1 MAKTVS
7 TQKGL
12 ELELQRRI
20 NLALNGGAKTAVENC
35 LKKHIQEDVL
45 DVYQPKVYERRGQGE
60 GALEADSSVVSSV
73 REHVLTVKDIGVPN
87 ESAVGGQYKTG
98 TNTPLSGATFEVKA
112 PDGTVKNIWGSP
124 PDAAY
129 LHPRPFVANTA
140 KEIADG
146 NSAVHGEIVK
156 AIKEQ
161 FPDN

>member
-45 DVYQPKVYERRGQGE
+45 DVYQPKVYKRRGQGE

-73 REHVLTVKDIGVPN
+73 REHEPIALLKDKNNRLTLIG
-87 ESAVGGQYKTG
+87 
-98 TNTPLSGATFEVKA
+98 
-112 PDGTVKNIWGSP
+112 W
-124 PDAAY
+124 AA
-129 LHPRPFVANTA
+129 FV
-140 KEIADG
+140 I
-146 NSAVHGEIVK
+146 
-156 AIKEQ
+156 
-161 FPDN
+161 

>member
-98 TNTPLSGATFEVKA
+98 TNTPLAEMVEKGDVKTFGGRHLMRPICTRARLWQTRQEKSQMGTA
-112 PDGTVKNIWGSP
+112 P
-124 PDAAY
+124 Y
-129 LHPRPFVANTA
+129 MERL
-140 KEIADG
+140 
-146 NSAVHGEIVK
+146 
-156 AIKEQ
+156 
-161 FPDN
+161 

>member
-45 DVYQPKVYERRGQGE
+45 DVYQPKVYERR
-60 GALEADSSVVSSV
+60 ADSSVVSSV

-98 TNTPLSGATFEVKA
+98 TNTPLAEMVEKG
-112 PDGTVKNIWGSP
+112 DVKNIWGSP

>member
-1 MAKTVS
+1 MAKMVS

-35 LKKHIQEDVL
+35 LKRHIQEDVL

-60 GALEADSSVVSSV
+60 RALEADSSVVSSV

-98 TNTPLSGATFEVKA
+98 TNTPLAEMVEKG
-112 PDGTVKNIWGSP
+112 DVKNIWGSP

>member
-20 NLALNGGAKTAVENC
+20 NLALNGEVKTTVENC

-45 DVYQPKVYERRGQGE
+45 DVYQPKVYQRRGQTE
-60 GALEADSSVVSSV
+60 GALEADSSVVSGV

-87 ESAVGGQYKTG
+87 ESALGGHYKTG
-98 TNTPLSGATFEVKA
+98 TNTPLAEMVEKG
-112 PDGTVKNIWGSP
+112 DVKNIWHSP
-124 PDAAY
+124 ADAAY

-146 NSAVHGEIVK
+146 NSAAHTEIIN
-156 AIKEQ
+156 AIKKQ